1 MTEDILKALQNCIHG
16 VGSITEFSQQTN
28 VTIDT
33 LSKFLS
39 RQSDIIRKETW
50 VKLQPLLQPYLQKN
64 HNSAHAGS
72 EPPRRAIPA
81 STKHL
86 ELDSDQK
93 ILLDAFGE
101 LPKALQDQK
110 LLEIV
115 ELAKVEIKKKNEEM
129 Q

>member
-1 MTEDILKALQNCIHG
+1 MRMTEDILKALQNCING

-39 RQSDIIRKETW
+39 RQTSIIRKETW
-50 VKLQPLLQPYLQKN
+50 IKLHPLLQPYLKGGNTGASQPRPPQIP
-64 HNSAHAGS
+64 HA
-72 EPPRRAIPA
+72 A
-81 STKHL
+81 KHV

-101 LPKALQDQK
+101 LPKEVREQK
-110 LLEIV
+110 LLEII
-115 ELAKVEIKKKNEEM
+115 EMAKQEIKKKNEDM
-129 Q
+129 